1 VNQNYKRIPLNGARL
16 RAARFNL
23 GLGTREFAR
32 ESGTTFTLIDSMEK
46 ENFVGASTTLAEFR
60 ALARAAS
67 LTMTDLLDEDNES
80 NPGASAPPTDV
91 QRLAAVLISDP
102 RMQKVDDICQGLGWT
117 LNQLHEAADS
127 LNASFEPLGL
137 RVHRNPGLMCLRPRT
152 TSGLNDAQSVDSRRS
167 GREGLNIS
175 EASILRRALHGDLS
189 DKLPESSR
197 PALGHL
203 INLGYLRPGTS
214 GEPFN
219 VPTDATNYAF
229 DI

>member
-1 VNQNYKRIPLNGARL
+1 MNQSHKRIPVNGARL
-16 RAARFNL
+16 RAARLNI

-67 LTMTDLLDEDNES
+67 LTMADLLDEDTDI
-80 NPGASAPPTDV
+80 NPASSAPPNDV
-91 QRLAAVLISDP
+91 QRLAAVLISDT
-102 RMQKVDDICQGLGWT
+102 RMQTVDDICQGLGWT
-117 LNQLHEAADS
+117 LNQLHQAADS
-127 LNASFEPLGL
+127 LNAALEPLGL

-152 TSGLNDAQSVDSRRS
+152 TSGLDDAQAVDTRRS
-167 GREGLNIS
+167 GREGLNIT
-175 EASILRRALHGDLS
+175 EASILRRALNGELS

-197 PALGHL
+197 PAIGHL
-203 INLGYLRPGTS
+203 INLGYLRPGTR

-219 VPTDATNYAF
+219 VVTDATNYAF
-229 DI
+229 DV